1 VGDIVKGDIVDV
13 LDLLLLILIFVEL
26 LHEVIEL
33 LRHFIIF

>member
-33 LRHFIIF
+33 L